1 MKLHLLTDKT
11 KQQEVGNYNFYS
23 KLQGSVAYIGW
34 EKDNMGLNIIQGT
47 AKHLT
52 KIKIGL
58 FFEASTKSRIS
69 DSILS
74 SALAFLAARYKAE
87 A

>member
-1 MKLHLLTDKT
+1 
-11 KQQEVGNYNFYS
+11 
-23 KLQGSVAYIGW
+23 
-34 EKDNMGLNIIQGT
+34 MGLNIIQGT